1 MNALKRKVRV
11 TGKKGSTVIE
21 ASFDLKVMGTYLRRN
36 IADQIGEVSE
46 LSEPFIIKVGPSLRV
61 VSVEHFMAV
70 EIDIDETPLDWS
82 CKVVDDLPYPLVIG
96 STFMSGRHII
106 LDLINEDLLVEKPK
120 LPDIIE

>member
-11 TGKKGSTVIE
+11 TGKKGSTFIE

-36 IADQIGEVSE
+36 IADEIGEVSQ
-46 LSEPFIIKVGPSLRV
+46 LSDPFIIKIGSSLRA
-61 VSVEHFMAV
+61 VSVKHFLAV
-70 EIDIDETPLDWS
+70 EVNIDKTPLDWS

-96 STFMSGRHII
+96 STFMSGRHIV

-120 LPDIIE
+120 SPDIIE